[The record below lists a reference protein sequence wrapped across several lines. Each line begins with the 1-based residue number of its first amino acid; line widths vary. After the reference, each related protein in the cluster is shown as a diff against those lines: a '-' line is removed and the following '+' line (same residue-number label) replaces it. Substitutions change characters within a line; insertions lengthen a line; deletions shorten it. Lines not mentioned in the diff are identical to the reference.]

1 MAVMGVRMR
10 EGLVGP
16 LCLLKAEVSQT
27 LHGLGP
33 DRAIAG
39 QADGPHNAGTGV
51 ERGDLHV
58 SFDLVFPKHV
68 PAEHKA
74 ALRRILS

>member
-1 MAVMGVRMR
+1 MTVSVDAIISPETVKVLPN
-10 EGLVGP
+10 EGMPLVKENEDSTLNQSFGP
-16 LCLLKAEVSQT
+16 S
-27 LHGLGP
+27 
-33 DRAIAG
+33 
-39 QADGPHNAGTGV
+39 GTGV